1 MQPDIGYLIQ
11 GIKRSLS
18 EEILP
23 AVGSNFAREQVA
35 YTLFLCEHLANRC
48 DQAHLTAAEEYG
60 DLRATLAAAEQVGRR
75 CTAPPGEFAA
85 ALDAAAAVL
94 AAEEAHGPR
103 PLRAMSASIHELKRA
118 LVRLLDA
125 CEQTLPADCDL
136 VVEIRETL
144 RGFMKRQLGRDEQ
157 WVAGAQVGWW

>member
-35 YTLFLCEHLANRC
+35 YTLFLCEHLANRW
-48 DQAHLTAAEEYG
+48 DQAHVTAAEEYD
-60 DLRATLAAAEQVGRR
+60 DLRATLTAAEQIGRR
-75 CTAPPGEFAA
+75 CTAPPGDFAA
-85 ALDAAAAVL
+85 ALAAAAAVL
-94 AAEEAHGPR
+94 AAEEVCGPR
-103 PLRAMSASIHELKRA
+103 PLRALSTSIHELQRA
-118 LVRLLDA
+118 LARLLDA
-125 CEQTLPADCDL
+125 CEQTMPADGDL
-136 VVEIRETL
+136 VAEVRATL